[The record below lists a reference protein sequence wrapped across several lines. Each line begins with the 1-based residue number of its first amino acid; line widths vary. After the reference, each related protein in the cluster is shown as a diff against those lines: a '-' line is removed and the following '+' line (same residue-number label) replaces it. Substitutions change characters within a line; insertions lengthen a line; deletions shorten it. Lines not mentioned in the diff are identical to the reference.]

1 METHEPIRAQRVA
14 WAVVALTL
22 TGFGLWTL
30 REFLPALIWASIL
43 TIAFWP
49 LFQRARRTWPPGH
62 HNILLPTVFTLGIA
76 LVFVLPVVIAGVQ
89 VGREARSVIA
99 WVESARQGG
108 LPVPDLV
115 AHLPLA
121 GEAAAAWWRD
131 NLSDPEAATELL
143 KRLKNPEFVLAGR
156 EFGAALLHRAI
167 VFGFCLMTMF
177 FLFKDGDSLAAQMQR
192 ASVRA
197 LGPVGERIGRQIIAS
212 VHGTVDGLVLVGLAE
227 GALLYVVY
235 LFTSVPH
242 PSLFG
247 AATAVGAM
255 IPLGA
260 PVAFFLAAA
269 LAAAGGGMGKAAVIV
284 VLGMVISFV
293 ADHFVRPALIGGA
306 TKLPFVWVLFG
317 ILGGVTTWGLLGLFI
332 GPAIMAV
339 LILLWREWTEP
350 A

>member
-1 METHEPIRAQRVA
+1 MDHQESIRAQRVA
-14 WAVVALTL
+14 WAVVALIL
-22 TGFGLWTL
+22 MGFGLWTL

-62 HNILLPTVFTLGIA
+62 HNILLPLVFTLGIA
-76 LVFVLPVVIAGVQ
+76 LVFVLPIVLAGMR
-89 VGREARSVIA
+89 VGHEARSLLA
-99 WVESARQGG
+99 WIESARQDG

-115 AHLPLA
+115 THLPFIA
-121 GEAAAAWWRD
+121 DTATTWWRD
-131 NLSDPEAATELL
+131 NLSDPDAASELF

-156 EFGAALLHRAI
+156 EFGVALLHRAV

-177 FLFKDGDSLAAQMQR
+177 FLFKDGDTLAEQMRR

-197 LGPVGERIGRQIIAS
+197 LGPVGDRIGRQIIAS

-235 LFTSVPH
+235 LFTGVPH
-242 PSLFG
+242 PSLLG

-255 IPLGA
+255 IPFGA
-260 PVAFFLAAA
+260 PVAFFIAAA
-269 LAAAGGGMGKAAVIV
+269 LSAAGGTMANAIVII

-293 ADHFVRPALIGGA
+293 ADHFVRPVLIGGA
-306 TKLPFVWVLFG
+306 TKLPFIWVLFG
-317 ILGGVTTWGLLGLFI
+317 ILGGVASWGLLGLFI

-339 LILLWREWTEP
+339 LMLLWREWTESP
-350 A
+350 